1 MRTALSCLLAAALSA
16 CNALPPRAGIATL
29 RAEVR
34 NSPERYIIAA
44 VDDSPIPAPPP
55 AGGTPRGYFGVS
67 AYGPSWHARAAMR
80 VLEHTYG
87 LQQVGAWP
95 IAPLRL
101 HCAVFKIADG
111 ADRGKVLAVMARDA
125 QVKLAQPLQSF
136 VTQTA
141 PYNDPYVGLQ
151 SGLKTMNVPGAHAY
165 STGEGVNIAVID
177 TGADSRHPDL
187 RASVAATANFVDD
200 DMERFRRDRHGTEV
214 AGVIAAV
221 ANNHE
226 GIVGVAPRARLWI
239 FKACWQIT
247 DGVDA
252 ANCNSFTLAQA
263 LAASLDAHAQIIN
276 MSLVGPY
283 DPLLHDL
290 MQEGLRRG
298 VIIIGAATSAAASPP
313 GLMQQ
318 PGILEVAS
326 VGNSHVAPS
335 SLFAPGNEIL
345 TLLPGGRYD
354 FASGDSIATAEVSGV
369 VALMLSRHPGLTVD
383 LAYRLLYDSAGGRDG
398 VRGNS
403 VDAAA
408 AVLGLHNASLGDLS
422 IPPVNQ

>member
-1 MRTALSCLLAAALSA
+1 MRTALSCLLAATLSA
-16 CNALPPRAGIATL
+16 CSSLPPRGDMATL
-29 RAEVR
+29 PAEVR

-44 VDDSPIPAPPP
+44 VDDSEAPAPPP
-55 AGGTPRGYFGVS
+55 AGGTPRGYSGIS

-80 VLEHTYG
+80 VVAHTYG

-101 HCAVFKIADG
+101 HCAVFKLPEG
-111 ADRGKVLAVMARDA
+111 ADRNAVLAVLARDA

-136 VTQTA
+136 ATRTA
-141 PYNDPYVGLQ
+141 AYNDPYVGLQ
-151 SGLKTMNVPGAHAY
+151 SGLKTMNVVDAHAY
-165 STGEGVNIAVID
+165 STGEGVKIAVID
-177 TGADSRHPDL
+177 TGADSRHADL
-187 RASVAATANFVDD
+187 RASIAATANFVDG

-221 ANNHE
+221 ANNHQ

-239 FKACWQIT
+239 FKACWQIN

-263 LAASLDAHAQIIN
+263 LAASLDARAQIIN
-276 MSLVGPY
+276 MSLAGPY

-298 VIIIGAATSAAASPP
+298 VIIVGAATASAAPAPP

-326 VGNSHVAPS
+326 VGNSHVSPS

-369 VALMLSRHPGLTVD
+369 VALMLARHPGLTVD
-383 LAYRLLYDSAGGRDG
+383 LAYRLLCDSAGGRDG
-398 VRGNS
+398 GRGS

-408 AVLGLHNASLGDLS
+408 AVLALNNSSYGGLGTS
-422 IPPVNQ
+422 PVMQ